1 MRLEAVRMV
10 TAWLQE
16 DTYGYAAKL
25 AALPL
30 DGSDSRPTT
39 VTDASIVNECDNAN
53 AAFHRFDGLTLPA
66 LIVSV
71 VGDVEHLE
79 PNQPQTSDR
88 ADGYVTVQVR
98 YAERKAESHTA
109 IVDGSY
115 AIRAVIA
122 SLREFHKNDNAAS
135 RTRNSIRLV
144 SCESLTEQG
153 VYEEVEDTW
162 LLAAVQLKYWVS
174 NLLPLGA

>member
-10 TAWLQE
+10 AAWLKD

-30 DGSDSRPTT
+30 DGSDSRPAT
-39 VTDASIVNECDNAN
+39 VADASIVNECDDAN

-79 PNQPQTSDR
+79 PNQPQTGER
-88 ADGYVTVQVR
+88 ADGMVTVQVR
-98 YAERKAESHTA
+98 YAEKNTAGATA
-109 IVDGSY
+109 IVNGIY

-122 SLREFHKNDNAAS
+122 SLRELHQNENAAS

-162 LLAAVQLKYWVS
+162 LLAAVQLKYYVV

>member
-1 MRLEAVRMV
+1 VRIEVVRAV
-10 TAWLQE
+10 TAWLKD

-39 VTDASIVNECDNAN
+39 VADASIVNECDDAN

-71 VGDVEHLE
+71 VGDIEHLE
-79 PNQPQTSDR
+79 PNQPQTGER
-88 ADGYVTVQVR
+88 ADAYVTVQVR
-98 YAERKAESHTA
+98 YAEKTGASATA
-109 IVDGSY
+109 IVNGTY

-122 SLREFHKNDNAAS
+122 SLRELHANANAAS
-135 RTRNSIRLV
+135 RTRNSVRLV

-174 NLLPLGA
+174 TLLPLGA

>member
-10 TAWLQE
+10 TAWLKD

-25 AALPL
+25 AVLPL

-39 VTDASIVNECDNAN
+39 VADASIVNECDDAN

-98 YAERKAESHTA
+98 YAEKNTAGQTA
-109 IVDGSY
+109 IANGTY
-115 AIRAVIA
+115 AIKAVIA
-122 SLREFHKNDNAAS
+122 SMRELHKNDNAAS

-153 VYEEVEDTW
+153 IYEEVEDTW

>member
-1 MRLEAVRMV
+1 MRIEACRAI
-10 TAWLQE
+10 TAWLKD

-39 VTDASIVNECDNAN
+39 IADASIVSEVDDAN

-66 LIVSV
+66 LIVTV
-71 VGDVEHLE
+71 VGDIEHMD
-79 PNQPQTSDR
+79 PNQPQTGDR
-88 ADGYVTVQVR
+88 GDATMTVQVR
-98 YAERKAESHTA
+98 YAEKNTASQTA
-109 IVDGSY
+109 IVNGTY

-122 SLREFHKNDNAAS
+122 SLRELHKNDNVAS

-144 SCESLTEQG
+144 SCESLSEQG
-153 VYEEVEDTW
+153 VYEEVDDTW
-162 LLAAVQLKYWVS
+162 LLAAVQLKYYVS

>member
-1 MRLEAVRMV
+1 VRLEAVRMV
-10 TAWLQE
+10 TAWLKD

-39 VTDASIVNECDNAN
+39 VADASIVNECDDAN

-79 PNQPQTSDR
+79 PNQPQTGER
-88 ADGYVTVQVR
+88 ADGMVTVQVR
-98 YAERKAESHTA
+98 YAEKNTAGATA
-109 IVDGSY
+109 IVNGVY

-122 SLREFHKNDNAAS
+122 SMRELHQNANAAS

-153 VYEEVEDTW
+153 IYEEVEDTW
-162 LLAAVQLKYWVS
+162 LLAAVQLKYYVV

>member
-10 TAWLQE
+10 TAWLKD

-39 VTDASIVNECDNAN
+39 VADASIVDETDNAS
-53 AAFHRFDGLTLPA
+53 AAFRRFDGLTLPA
-66 LIVSV
+66 LIVTV
-71 VGDVEHLE
+71 VGDVEYLD
-79 PNQPQTSDR
+79 PNQPQTGER
-88 ADGYVTVQVR
+88 ADANVTIQVR
-98 YAERKAESHTA
+98 YAEKNTQSATA
-109 IVDGSY
+109 IVNGSY

-122 SLREFHKNDNAAS
+122 SLRELHRDTNAAS

-144 SCESLTEQG
+144 SCESLAEQG

-162 LLAAVQLKYWVS
+162 LLAAVQVRYYAV

>member
-1 MRLEAVRMV
+1 MKLEVVRMV
-10 TAWLQE
+10 TAWLKD

-30 DGSDSRPTT
+30 DGSDARPTT
-39 VTDASIVNECDNAN
+39 VADTSIVNECDDAN

-79 PNQPQTSDR
+79 PNQPQTGER
-88 ADGYVTVQVR
+88 ADAMLTVQVR
-98 YAERKAESHTA
+98 YAERTAASQTA
-109 IVDGSY
+109 IVNGIY

-122 SLREFHKNDNAAS
+122 SLRVLHDNTNAAS
-135 RTRNSIRLV
+135 RTRNSIRMV
-144 SCESLTEQG
+144 SCESLSEQG

-162 LLAAVQLKYWVS
+162 LLAAVQLRYYVV